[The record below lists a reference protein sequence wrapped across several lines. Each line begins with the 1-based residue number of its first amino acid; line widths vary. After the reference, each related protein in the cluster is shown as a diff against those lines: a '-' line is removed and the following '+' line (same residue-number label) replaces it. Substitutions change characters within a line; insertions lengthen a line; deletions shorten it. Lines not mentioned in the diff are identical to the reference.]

1 MKLKELEKLF
11 YEEKTDILEW
21 LGTCHC
27 CKKEVLV
34 EAVNSPEG
42 ITILGGAV
50 YRNEVGDFLKCDA
63 CYSLDPVLRNFQPV
77 QNYSRVVGYM
87 RPVSD
92 WNAGKQEEFKMRKTY
107 NTPTF

>member
-21 LGTCHC
+21 SGTCHC

-63 CYSLDPVLRNFQPV
+63 CYSLDPILRNYQPCDT
-77 QNYSRVVGYM
+77 YSRVVGYL
-87 RPVSD
+87 RPTNH
-92 WNAGKQEEFKMRKTY
+92 WNDAKQEEFKHRKEY
-107 NTPTF
+107 AVPTL

>member
-11 YEEKTDILEW
+11 YEEKTDILEFE
-21 LGTCHC
+21 GKCHD

-50 YRNEVGDFLKCDA
+50 YRNEIGDFLKCDA
-63 CYSLDPVLRNFQPV
+63 CYSIDPILRNYQPCD
-77 QNYSRVVGYM
+77 NYTRTIGYL
-87 RPVSD
+87 RPT
-92 WNAGKQEEFKMRKTY
+92 NAMNEAKQQEVKMRKMFTV
-107 NTPTF
+107 PTF